1 MQPSNSKLFVS
12 AKNCQRKSK
21 IIEIIWAIIWN
32 TPAIKIANVNLGCN
46 TKMVNYVSNSTW
58 CALRYQ
64 PPSSLLKNNPS
75 PSFLQGMSSPP
86 SNLQTVHISPFQ
98 AIPPL
103 YLCWFFANP
112 PPPSTLKIQFFSE
125 PLNILKFFI
134 LNTILSFKSGQI
146 LKFSQFQF
154 LLMTQKIL
162 QILMYFLC
170 ENCNPSLKVEVL
182 SSPPTPFW
190 TFGWRF
196 NPNSPPSRK
205 TNLVLPIF
213 SYTCTLLFSWNIK
226 LM

>member
-1 MQPSNSKLFVS
+1 MVCIKVSTSLLPPQKQPLPFFLARHVLPPLKS
-12 AKNCQRKSK
+12 ANCPYLPISG
-21 IIEIIWAIIWN
+21 N
-32 TPAIKIANVNLGCN
+32 
-46 TKMVNYVSNSTW
+46 
-58 CALRYQ
+58 
-64 PPSSLLKNNPS
+64 PPS
-75 PSFLQGMSSPP
+75 
-86 SNLQTVHISPFQ
+86 ISMLVFRKP
-98 AIPPL
+98 
-103 YLCWFFANP
+103 P